1 MEFSFSLS
9 SSRCVPTVIP
19 PQAVSDRSI
28 IDSVT
33 GFINE
38 VGLNGAPPGDAKEQ
52 IIWSR
57 FETDADISDLSF
69 GEDWDLEEG
78 VAPPPLILTLGY
90 CTGIQMWAI
99 PANGEAIEVLSW
111 RHGGPVKCLK
121 ILPTPLMEYGDQAG
135 PSVDIYHAKRPLIA
149 ISDSAAANVVNFVSL
164 RDGDTVK
171 SIKFKHPL
179 VEILANR
186 TTVVITFQERIA
198 VFDARTFEDR
208 CTVTTCFPSPGLN
221 PNPVALGARWLAY
234 AELKVMPSKRSHGGC
249 DSLVNTSTM
258 ASVISA
264 AKSLGKGLKG
274 IGETIGLSTGS
285 GGAGAHAA
293 THGHGGVSAS
303 NAQYG
308 GGGMG
313 GGGVGHAGLARTG
326 SAGGLSPSGSQQGL
340 NASDGRQPG
349 LITVMDIKYAIKD
362 FSPTSGTPV
371 SVKGTDPMVAH
382 FVAHQDAIVNVA
394 FDPSGM
400 LLLTADKRGHDFN
413 LFRIYPH
420 PGGPSLAAV
429 HHLYVL
435 HRGDTTAKVQDI
447 SFSMDSR
454 WVAVSSLRGTT
465 HVFPITPYGGNV
477 CIRTHGSAQVV
488 NQLSRFHRSAGL
500 SMDGRC
506 SSPVTH
512 SGEGGSFGSHA
523 GALVGALAGAGG
535 GGGGSGGSGGA
546 CGSSGGTGGCG
557 SGSNG
562 HYQNLSN
569 AYANPRVPPFAH
581 PTMVLPLTQL
591 RQPYAINSGTQ
602 AAPSPHVKDYL
613 FNVTLGRQRH
623 SSLSDDTMMGGA
635 GGSQA
640 HPLRI
645 CATFARPRAWLLDPP
660 GMVRDGPAMRMNK
673 TVMDSLFIMASH
685 GAMIQY
691 DLEPRHSTSK
701 WGEGENGD
709 LSLHVSFFF
718 FFSSRCRPGEGLR

>member
-1 MEFSFSLS
+1 MNLSLSEAVLSHSQSLAMQVLTEPRDFSFLSS

-38 VGLNGAPPGDAKEQ
+38 VALNSGSGPGGDCKEQ
-52 IIWSR
+52 IIWTR

-78 VAPPPLILTLGY
+78 AAPPPLILTLGY
-90 CTGIQMWAI
+90 GTGIQMWAI

-121 ILPTPLMEYGDQAG
+121 ILPTPLMHYGDQAG
-135 PSVDIYHAKRPLIA
+135 PCVDIYHAKRPLIA
-149 ISDSAAANVVNFVSL
+149 IVDAAVGSGGGSGGNIVNFVSL

-171 SIKFKHPL
+171 SIKFKHPV

-221 PNPVALGARWLAY
+221 PNPVALGSRWLAY
-234 AELKVMPSKRSHGGC
+234 AELKMMPSKRSNGGC
-249 DSLVNTSTM
+249 DNLVNTSTM

-264 AKSLGKGLKG
+264 AKTLGKGLKG
-274 IGETIGLSTGS
+274 IGETIGLSSSSGGGSSGSMGNVCAVGS
-285 GGAGAHAA
+285 GG
-293 THGHGGVSAS
+293 
-303 NAQYG
+303 G
-308 GGGMG
+308 GG
-313 GGGVGHAGLARTG
+313 HPGLARTG
-326 SAGGLSPSGSQQGL
+326 SSGGISPSGSSQAV
-340 NASDGRQPG
+340 NATDGRQPG
-349 LITVMDIKYAIKD
+349 IVTILDIKYPIKD

-382 FVAHQDAIVNVA
+382 FVAHSDAIVNIA

-400 LLLTADKRGHDFN
+400 LILTADKKGHDFN
-413 LFRIYPH
+413 VYRVHPH

-447 SFSMDSR
+447 CFSMDSR

-477 CIRTHGSAQVV
+477 CIRTHGSSQVV

-506 SSPVTH
+506 SSPVTY
-512 SGEGGSFGSHA
+512 SGDGGSYGSQSSS
-523 GALVGALAGAGG
+523 LGG
-535 GGGGSGGSGGA
+535 GGGGGFSGLSSGLGGTGSGGSG
-546 CGSSGGTGGCG
+546 SG
-557 SGSNG
+557 GSNG
-562 HYQNLSN
+562 HYHNLSN

-581 PTMVLPLTQL
+581 PTMILPLTQL
-591 RQPYAINSGTQ
+591 RQPYVISNGQQ
-602 AAPSPHVKDYL
+602 AAQSPHVKDYL
-613 FNVTLGRQRH
+613 YNVTLGRQRH
-623 SSLSDDTMMGGA
+623 SSLSDDA
-635 GGSQA
+635 GGSGSQA
-640 HPLRI
+640 NPLRV
-645 CATFARPRAWLLDPP
+645 CATFARPRAWLLEPP
-660 GMVRDGPAMRMNK
+660 GAGMRDGPGVRMNK
-673 TVMDSLFIMASH
+673 QSMDSLFIMASH
-685 GAMIQY
+685 GALIQY
-691 DLEPRHSTSK
+691 DLEPKHSS
-701 WGEGENGD
+701 G
-709 LSLHVSFFF
+709 V
-718 FFSSRCRPGEGLR
+718 